1 MGHSRTPVRV
11 PKKQERRDWGLL
23 LLILALFLFVAAL
36 FVEGGR
42 GEKNQSSVTT
52 RDRELLNNINTYLKD
67 TAIREEVQKRNALE
81 EYSQPEPAEEMS
93 IDSRDEKVNP
103 LIFDQED
110 PGHQV
115 LRDLEAKK
123 RRDGRPVTPD
133 QRISSKLE
141 RDAWT
146 REYEQ
151 RQKDEYVRQFLENA
165 RKQGVDVRLNKD
177 LDVTG
182 LQVRPTEEPI
192 RVPQSVPR
200 GSK

>member
-1 MGHSRTPVRV
+1 MGQSRTPVRA
-11 PKKQERRDWGLL
+11 PKNQDRRDWGLL

-67 TAIREEVQKRNALE
+67 TAIREEVQKRNAIE
-81 EYSQPEPAEEMS
+81 EYSQPESAEEMS

-103 LIFDQED
+103 LLFDQED
-110 PGHQV
+110 PGQQV
-115 LRDLEAKK
+115 LRDLEVK
-123 RRDGRPVTPD
+123 RRRQGRPTTPD

-141 RDAWT
+141 RDAWV
-146 REYEQ
+146 REYEK

-165 RKQGVDVRLNKD
+165 KKQGVDVRLNKD

-182 LQVRPTEEPI
+182 LRIRPEEEAI
-192 RVPQSVPR
+192 RVPQSVPQ